1 MTARECA
8 HLGTK
13 SSAPRPRATLAET
26 ANTASAVARDEAGA
40 APHGRGRGNSPTDE
54 AGAAP
59 HGRGR
64 GDSPTDEAG
73 AALPR
78 TRPGRLPEAWHV
90 RFRGNLS
97 ATLPKVACNSVDRTF
112 LITQKRWNCNDTIS
126 IHKRLTGKLHATLL
140 GNHDD
145 SHTRSGHDQDRSR
158 NMRTR
163 NRRLGPL
170 VQHPPPPP
178 PGRHHTT
185 TNRKSTHN
193 NTKGSGL
200 NKPPQNPGFDTPA
213 KGHCTRYVALHP
225 LRRAA
230 PVTSRCTRYVAL
242 HPLRRAAPEQKGCN
256 AYTSGAMPT
265 HRVQCLHIGCTTP
278 RHKLRCGPARMEVD
292 GSARLGCA
300 RRRRT
305 PHNQQRPAATHPQTA
320 NRARRQRTPDSQP
333 GPAAQSK
340 QLAGP
345 GGAVQTAGWARGRQ
359 GLAGLRDDAPSG
371 RAAAHGS
378 RGV

>member
-1 MTARECA
+1 MRHCWGTMTM
-8 HLGTK
+8 
-13 SSAPRPRATLAET
+13 P
-26 ANTASAVARDEAGA
+26 
-40 APHGRGRGNSPTDE
+40 
-54 AGAAP
+54 
-59 HGRGR
+59 
-64 GDSPTDEAG
+64 
-73 AALPR
+73 
-78 TRPGRLPEAWHV
+78 
-90 RFRGNLS
+90 
-97 ATLPKVACNSVDRTF
+97 
-112 LITQKRWNCNDTIS
+112 
-126 IHKRLTGKLHATLL
+126 
-140 GNHDD
+140 
-145 SHTRSGHDQDRSR
+145 HTRSGHDQDRSR

-200 NKPPQNPGFDTPA
+200 NKPPQNPGLDTPA

-225 LRRAA
+225 LRGDT
-230 PVTSRCTRYVAL
+230 PVTWRCTRYVAL

-256 AYTSGAMPT
+256 AYRSGAMPT

-292 GSARLGCA
+292 GPDRLGCA
-300 RRRRT
+300 RRRCT
-305 PHNQQRPAATHPQTA
+305 PHNQQR
-320 NRARRQRTPDSQP
+320 
-333 GPAAQSK
+333 PAAQSK

-359 GLAGLRDDAPSG
+359 GLTGLRDDEPSG
-371 RAAAHGS
+371 RLATQTTSGPPSAQLASLPRHKARARRS
-378 RGV
+378 RSVEARARGTHATSPGTTRAYDEAGTRRAKQRGGPRPRQQVRPGDPP